1 MERAENWLEGH
12 CHVSVWSCLCCLLSN
27 HQNEDT
33 AKSWE
38 VLSVAA
44 PHTPPSFLVTVQ
56 LVSCPAREAAVS
68 EKCYSRFH
76 VSFPTAGVQQWL
88 LGMVLLV
95 DPSLWIN
102 PTCVCVC
109 RCECTLTLLWLNLQE
124 GLLGFMAAAC
134 KDIALACGPFELE
147 SAEPELCF
155 PRGLVSV
162 WRCTSRSEG
171 QRLHDPHHHHHFCP
185 IL

>member
-56 LVSCPAREAAVS
+56 LVSCPAHEAAVS
-68 EKCYSRFH
+68 DKCYSRFH

-95 DPSLWIN
+95 DPRLWIN
-102 PTCVCVC
+102 PTCVCVSVGVNVP
-109 RCECTLTLLWLNLQE
+109 LPS
-124 GLLGFMAAAC
+124 
-134 KDIALACGPFELE
+134 CG
-147 SAEPELCF
+147 
-155 PRGLVSV
+155 
-162 WRCTSRSEG
+162 
-171 QRLHDPHHHHHFCP
+171 
-185 IL
+185 